1 VTTPSRVSLL
11 ARVASKRS
19 VPLLAAWL
27 VSLVACGSD
36 PTQVIPQAIVAFVAG
51 GDSQYGTPGQALA
64 TPLHVVVQSQATEL
78 PVRGRSVAWEIEA
91 GDAEIS
97 GPAIAV
103 TDSTGSA
110 RAQVRLGSTIGE
122 VSVRAQVL
130 GEGGGSVLFR
140 LYTVDRPVLNPLG
153 VVGAAP
159 GESIGLSGQNFSPD
173 PEQNV
178 VLFSGIRGRVTSASG
193 TALSVTVPPCL
204 PARSVEV
211 TVQLGTLSSP
221 SRELVIESG
230 GEVVSLAVGGVF
242 DAVDPQGYG
251 CVTLPGDGSAEY
263 VVIAQ
268 AAGSIGAATYPIGL
282 FGLGSQAPIAAPN
295 SIERAAA
302 RFVADRPRSVIQLPD
317 DWWRQPFAQAAGRSD
332 DVQSLWDQ
340 RLRALEQ
347 ELSASAAPPAAQPAP
362 SVSAPAA
369 APAVGE
375 RRTFQVFRNPGDF
388 VDVTGV
394 ARVVGQRAALFVD
407 EAAPAGGYSEADLQ
421 FFSDMFDEAI
431 EPTVTGAYGETSDLD
446 SNDRIIILF
455 TPAVNELTPRGVS
468 GFIAGFFFGVD
479 LLPGEFGSNEGEI
492 FYTLVPDPGG
502 QFSDPRPKS
511 ALLEVAPAVLGHE
524 FQHMVNFN
532 ERVLTLGA
540 EGNEAVWLSEGLA
553 QYAEELVARWY
564 ADSGDAVSTERFRSG
579 VRSRSR
585 RYLARP
591 DTVSLIVSYGQ
602 GSLAERGGGF
612 LFTTYLADRFGAD
625 VIERLTKTTRTGVTN
640 VEAVTGTDWSVL
652 LSDWWA
658 ASWLD
663 GLGIASGVLEYP
675 TVDLRA
681 FLQDPYPLAPTSLG
695 GGDFSLSTS
704 MPSSSAGYYIVT
716 PEAGGTMT
724 LRLGGEAGGASS
736 PQAEARMRILR
747 VR

>member
-1 VTTPSRVSLL
+1 M
-11 ARVASKRS
+11 
-19 VPLLAAWL
+19 PLLAAWL
-27 VSLVACGSD
+27 MLLVACGSD
-36 PTQVIPQAIVAFVAG
+36 PTQVLPQAVVAFVAG
-51 GDSQYGTPGQALA
+51 GDSQYGTPGQELS
-64 TPLHVVVQSQATEL
+64 TPLHVVVQSQTTEL
-78 PVRGRSVAWEIEA
+78 PVRGRNVAWEIEA

-97 GPAIAV
+97 GPALAV

-140 LYTVDRPVLNPLG
+140 LFTVDRPVLNPLG

-159 GESIGLSGQNFSPD
+159 GGSIELTGENFSPD

-204 PARSVEV
+204 PARSVAV
-211 TVQLGTLSSP
+211 SVQLGTLASP

-230 GEVVSLAVGGVF
+230 GEVLSLAVGEVF
-242 DAVDPQGYG
+242 DALDPQGYS
-251 CVTLPGDGSAEY
+251 CATLPGDGSAEY

-282 FGLGSQAPIAAPN
+282 FGLGSPATVAAPT
-295 SIERAAA
+295 SIELAAA
-302 RFVADRPRSVIQLPD
+302 RYAVDRSRVGGQLPD
-317 DWWRQPFAQAAGRSD
+317 DWWRQPFARSAGRSD

-347 ELSASAAPPAAQPAP
+347 DLATSAARPAAEPAGP
-362 SVSAPAA
+362 ASAPAA

-375 RRTFQVFRNPGDF
+375 RRTFKVFRNPGDF
-388 VDVTGV
+388 TDVTAV

-407 EAAPAGGYSEADLQ
+407 ETAPAGGYSEADLQ
-421 FFSDMFDEAI
+421 FFSDMFDDAI

-540 EGNEAVWLSEGLA
+540 EGNEAVWLSEALA

-564 ADSGDAVSTERFRSG
+564 ADRGDVVATERFRGG

-612 LFTTYLADRFGAD
+612 LFATYLADRFGSD
-625 VIERLTKTTRTGVTN
+625 VIGRLTKTTRTGVTN
-640 VEAVTGTDWSVL
+640 VEAETGSDWSIL

-675 TVDLRA
+675 TVDLRG
-681 FLQDPYPLAPTSLG
+681 FLGDPYPLLPTSLG
-695 GGDFSLSTS
+695 GGDFSLSRS

-716 PEAGGTMT
+716 PEAGGTTT
-724 LRLGGEAGGASS
+724 LRLGGEAGGASL
-736 PQAEARMRILR
+736 PQAEAQMRILR